1 MALSPMMRSYLATKQ
16 AYPDAILFYRI
27 GDFYEMFFDD
37 AILAARE
44 LELTLTGKDC
54 GLEERAPMAG
64 VPWHAAETYIAR
76 LIEKGYKVAI
86 GEQLEDPAKAK
97 GLVKRGVVRVVTP
110 GTVIDESQLKEKQ
123 SNYLLAL
130 AQNKRRAAVAGVDV
144 TTGECFVCPVD
155 DKQRNLQGVLATYN
169 PRELVVEKE
178 EADNYPDYYLAQVDG
193 QAFSYDKGKRRL
205 LEHFKVGALEALGL
219 QSRDRLSVQALGALF
234 SYLEQTQMTA
244 LPHITRLQIRREN
257 RSMPLDAATRR
268 NLELTENLQRPGV
281 RGSLLWALDRTCT
294 AMGAREL
301 RSYVERPLTDRTD
314 IENRL
319 DAVSYFFDNIIEEAE
334 ISEKLKSV
342 YDMERLVSKVSYRTI
357 NARDCLALERSLKMA
372 EPVRER
378 LKGQSG
384 LLSDIYHRLEPLNSL
399 QSLLSSAIHPESPI
413 VMTEGGIIRDG
424 FNQQLDGY
432 RQAQREGKQWLL
444 ELEAEERE
452 KTGIKNLKVQY
463 NRVFGYHLEVT
474 KSNYHLV
481 PDYFVRRQT
490 LASSERYTTE
500 KLKEIEE
507 KVTGAQEKAV
517 ALETELFDSI
527 REEIQNHLPRL
538 QVMASGY
545 KALDAVLSLSKAARE
560 HGYVRPAIN
569 EEGRVDIQNGRHPV
583 VEKVLPAGGF
593 VPNDTLMNDDER
605 MLIITG
611 PNMGGKSTYMR
622 QTALIVLMMHM
633 GSFVPAQSADLPLC
647 DNVFTR
653 IGASDDLSGGQST
666 FMVEMSELS
675 YILRNATEKSLI
687 ILDEI
692 GRGTGTFDGLSIAW
706 ATVEHLA
713 NKEKSGAK
721 TLFATHF
728 HELAALEHK
737 VDGVKNYSV
746 AIKEMGDDVLFLHK
760 IVEGAADRSF
770 GGYVAKLAGVP
781 RSVLARAKE
790 IQTRLS
796 VSDINH
802 DALAAG
808 VFEEN
813 RQNKQMSLMDV
824 GKNELVEE
832 ISALDV
838 LQMSPIDAL
847 NTLFVLR
854 EKARKL

>member
-1 MALSPMMRSYLATKQ
+1 MALSPMMRDYLATKQ
-16 AYPDAILFYRI
+16 EYPDAILFYRI

-37 AILAARE
+37 AVLAARE

-76 LIEKGYKVAI
+76 LIDKGYKVAI

-110 GTVIDESQLKEKQ
+110 GTVIEQSQLKEKQ
-123 SNYLLAL
+123 SNYLLSV
-130 AQNKRRAAVAGVDV
+130 AQNKKRAAVAGVDV

-155 DKQRNLQGVLATYN
+155 DKERNLSGLLASYH
-169 PRELVVEKE
+169 PKELVVEKE
-178 EADNYPDYYLAQVDG
+178 EAKDFSDYYLAKVETKDF
-193 QAFSYDKGKRRL
+193 AYDRGKKRL

-219 QSRDRLSVQALGALF
+219 EPRDRLSVQALGALF
-234 SYLEQTQMTA
+234 SYLEKTQMTA
-244 LPHITRLQIRREN
+244 LPHITRLIIRREN

-268 NLELTENLQRPGV
+268 NLELTENLRHPGV
-281 RGSLLWALDRTCT
+281 KGSLLWVLDRTST

-301 RSYVERPLTDRTD
+301 RSYVERPLTNKKD

-334 ISEKLKSV
+334 VSDKLQSV

-357 NARDCLALERSLKMA
+357 NARDCLALERSLDMA
-372 EPVRER
+372 GPVREH
-378 LKGQSG
+378 LKNQSG
-384 LLSDIYHRLEPLNSL
+384 LLLDIYDRLEPLNAL
-399 QSLLSSAIHPESPI
+399 QSLLSSAIHPEPPI
-413 VMTEGGIIRDG
+413 VITEGGIIRDG
-424 FNQQLDGY
+424 FNEKLDSY
-432 RQAQREGKQWLL
+432 RKAQKEGKQWLL

-507 KVTGAQEKAV
+507 KVTGAETKAI
-517 ALETELFDSI
+517 ALETQIFDAI
-527 REEIQNHLPRL
+527 RDEILNHLSAL

-545 KALDAVLSLSKAARE
+545 KALDAILSLSKAARE
-560 HGYVRPAIN
+560 HGYVRPTIN
-569 EEGRVDIQNGRHPV
+569 EDGRVAIQNGRHPV
-583 VEKVLPAGGF
+583 VEKMLPPGAF
-593 VPNDTLMNDDER
+593 VPNDTLINDSQR
-605 MLIITG
+605 MLLITG
-611 PNMGGKSTYMR
+611 PNMGGKSTFMR

-633 GSFVPAQSADLPLC
+633 GSFVPAESADLPLC

-713 NKEKSGAK
+713 DKEKSGAR

-728 HELAALEHK
+728 HELAALENK

-746 AIKEMGDDVLFLHK
+746 AIRELGDDVLFLHK
-760 IVEGAADRSF
+760 MVEGAADRSF

-781 RSVLARAKE
+781 RPVLARAKE

-838 LQMSPIDAL
+838 LQMSPMDAL